1 MFSGRCDGARSHRH
15 TVVMFVIPNTK
26 QIESR
31 MLDLPEPLLSNSEL
45 VVSVA
50 YKMGRQRSSSS
61 QSGDRVERRVPSS
74 DARPDGVRLES
85 IQDEFSYPHLVST
98 LAVLLDDAPSQINIA
113 YRV

>member
-1 MFSGRCDGARSHRH
+1 
-15 TVVMFVIPNTK
+15 MFVIPNTK

-31 MLDLPEPLLSNSEL
+31 MLDLPEPFLSSSEL

-50 YKMGRQRSSSS
+50 YKIERRRFSSS

-74 DARPDGVRLES
+74 NARPDGVRLES

-98 LAVLLDDAPSQINIA
+98 LAVLFDDVLSQINIA
-113 YRV
+113 SKA